1 MKEVTIVIPV
11 YTDNLSEYEI
21 ISLKRVCEILHKYP
35 IVFVK
40 PQSLEE
46 IKLAAL
52 APQASFQSFPNEYF
66 NGIKAYN
73 RLMLSPEFYHAF
85 LESKYILIYQLD
97 CYVFTN
103 TLEQWCNKDYDYIGA
118 PWIKRRVYEM
128 PVIKQYMAF
137 LRALNKSLNKPDR
150 QNLYNKVGNGG
161 LSLRKVVTHYSAA
174 IECKAVIEEFN
185 SKKRYHMYNEDVFW
199 SVLINNYLKIPFR
212 YPSHLEALEFSFD
225 KHPKYCYKL
234 NNYKL
239 PFGCHGW
246 SKKEMLPFWKNIIC
260 KI

>member
-1 MKEVTIVIPV
+1 MEKATIVIPV

-40 PQSLEE
+40 PQSLKKE
-46 IKLAAL
+46 KLATL
-52 APQASFQSFPNEYF
+52 APQASFMSFPNEYF

-73 RLMLSPEFYHAF
+73 RLVLSPDFYKPF
-85 LESKYILIYQLD
+85 LGSKYILIYQLD
-97 CYVFTN
+97 SYIFTD
-103 TLEQWCNKDYDYIGA
+103 TLEQWCNKEYDYIGA
-118 PWIKRRVYEM
+118 PWIKRHIYEM
-128 PVIKQYMAF
+128 PIIKEYMA
-137 LRALNKSLNKPDR
+137 LLHALNKSMNKPDR

-161 LSLRKVVTHYSAA
+161 LSLRKVETHYNAA
-174 IECKAVIEEFN
+174 IECKTVIEEFS

-199 SVLINNYLKIPFR
+199 SVLINNYLQTPFK
-212 YPSHLEALEFSFD
+212 YPSYLEALKFSFD

-246 SKKEMLPFWKNIIC
+246 SKKGMLPFWEDIIL
-260 KI
+260 